1 MIVVRRHATLQRMG
15 GSARKGF
22 ISMHIQVRGL
32 MLLSAV
38 ALLPACASR
47 PPPPTAAIAAPAA
60 VQGNAKGQAH
70 RFLMTQNGKRMS
82 ADDFDAWMKAR
93 GVRIAR
99 GAQPGKRPSQLV
111 ASKDGKRR

>member
-1 MIVVRRHATLQRMG
+1 
-15 GSARKGF
+15 
-22 ISMHIQVRGL
+22 MHIRVPGL
-32 MLLSAV
+32 MLLSCV

-47 PPPPTAAIAAPAA
+47 PPSGVATITPIA
-60 VQGNAKGQAH
+60 VHGSVKGQGH

-99 GAQPGKRPSQLV
+99 GPQVGKRPSRP
-111 ASKDGKRR
+111 AIKESKRR

>member
-1 MIVVRRHATLQRMG
+1 
-15 GSARKGF
+15 
-22 ISMHIQVRGL
+22 

-38 ALLPACASR
+38 ALLSACASR
-47 PPPPTAAIAAPAA
+47 PPPTAAIVAPAA
-60 VQGNAKGQAH
+60 VHGNAKGQAH

-99 GAQPGKRPSQLV
+99 GAQPGKRPSQQV
-111 ASKDGKRR
+111 ANKAGKKRR